1 MLSQTVLEGMHRN
14 WWVFVLR
21 GAAAVLFGVIALIWP
36 GVTVGVLV
44 FLFGIYAIADGLAS
58 LISSWLHRG
67 DPVHRGHHLG
77 EGLLALLIGILALAW
92 PGVTALALIV
102 LIAIWAVLTGVVEIS
117 AAIRLRRVIIN
128 EWFLGLAGVLSV
140 VVGIIL
146 FADPRAGALAIA
158 IIIGIY
164 AIVFGATMIA
174 LGVRLKRWH
183 DQAAS
188 PAA

>member
-44 FLFGIYAIADGLAS
+44 FLFGIYAI
-58 LISSWLHRG
+58 
-67 DPVHRGHHLG
+67 
-77 EGLLALLIGILALAW
+77 
-92 PGVTALALIV
+92 
-102 LIAIWAVLTGVVEIS
+102 
-117 AAIRLRRVIIN
+117 
-128 EWFLGLAGVLSV
+128 
-140 VVGIIL
+140 
-146 FADPRAGALAIA
+146 
-158 IIIGIY
+158 
-164 AIVFGATMIA
+164 VFGATMIA
-174 LGVRLKRWH
+174 LGLRVKRWR